1 MEQLFLWPD
10 DINWAN
16 LCALK
21 DVAICLV
28 MNLLRRCMTSSMQ
41 CYGETDSAWW
51 QTSGIQSHK
60 TCFKQ
65 QNKTEHWLLL
75 VLKQYECDGET
86 DSSAAVNPE
95 AEHTWN
101 PKHQNVK
108 FTFSSQF
115 IYQLAHKNVLQRSHV
130 AGLFFSPQDKK
141 ISVSV
146 WGNEFRET
154 FGSLMKSRQRR
165 LITGNTPTDTL

>member
-1 MEQLFLWPD
+1 MERLFSMTRSHELSKP
-10 DINWAN
+10 
-16 LCALK
+16 
-21 DVAICLV
+21 
-28 MNLLRRCMTSSMQ
+28 MRTQRCHHLPWH
-41 CYGETDSAWW
+41 EPN
-51 QTSGIQSHK
+51 K

-95 AEHTWN
+95 VKAEHTWN

-115 IYQLAHKNVLQRSHV
+115 IYQLARRNVLQRSHV
-130 AGLFFSPQDKK
+130 AGLFFSLRDKK

-165 LITGNTPTDTL
+165 LITGNTPTDAL

>member
-1 MEQLFLWPD
+1 MERLFSMTWWHELSKLMRTQSKMSSSALTWNSWKDAWLPLRSVMEKQILHD
-10 DINWAN
+10 DKH
-16 LCALK
+16 LGYK
-21 DVAICLV
+21 
-28 MNLLRRCMTSSMQ
+28 
-41 CYGETDSAWW
+41 
-51 QTSGIQSHK
+51 SHK

-75 VLKQYECDGET
+75 VLKQYEYCGKT

-95 AEHTWN
+95 VKAEHTWN

-115 IYQLAHKNVLQRSHV
+115 IYQLARRNVLLRSHV
-130 AGLFFSPQDKK
+130 AGLFFSLQDKK

-146 WGNEFRET
+146 
-154 FGSLMKSRQRR
+154 
-165 LITGNTPTDTL
+165 

>member
-1 MEQLFLWPD
+1 MRTQRCCHLPCHEPLEKMHDFLYAVLWR
-10 DINWAN
+10 NR
-16 LCALK
+16 L
-21 DVAICLV
+21 
-28 MNLLRRCMTSSMQ
+28 Q
-41 CYGETDSAWW
+41 
-51 QTSGIQSHK
+51 QTNKHLGSGIQSHK